1 MSITRINTNTDALLA
16 GMYLNRTS
24 NSISKTLSHLSTGL
38 KIVTAA
44 DDPSGLALATNFK
57 AQVRGTT
64 IAIQNAEDGLS
75 LLNTADSAL
84 SGTMDILLRMRDLA
98 VRASTD
104 ATLTTTQRQSMES
117 EIQKLKSEITKRK
130 TSVTF
135 NGKYLFSGG
144 LSGKTLQVGTNNG
157 TAFRLSIQVPRL
169 SVTSINGRS
178 LSNVRIS
185 QVTSAQNSIDLIA
198 SAITGLASLQT
209 IIGCQENALE
219 RIINDL
225 NSQEIN
231 MSSALSRIQDA
242 DMASEISSLTRQQVL
257 AQAATAMV
265 AQANVQPQTVMSLL
279 GIG

>member
-242 DMASEISSLTRQQVL
+242 DMASEISNLTKQQVI